1 MHDVST
7 YLSNQMHTSLGFEA
21 NASLN
26 QVVAIGCRVQQNY
39 FLVAPRVN
47 HYYSIVAQ
55 ARLPAFIII
64 LADIRPGPLL
74 RH

>member
-1 MHDVST
+1 
-7 YLSNQMHTSLGFEA
+7 MHTSLGFEA

-39 FLVAPRVN
+39 F
-47 HYYSIVAQ
+47 
-55 ARLPAFIII
+55 III
-64 LADIRPGPLL
+64 LADIRPGQWPLL